1 MIHTLRQLLYFMAG
15 ITLLGLFALGGMVVH
30 ASRQGAQSLEAVN
43 HQAMHP
49 RTLLHGVEQKIK
61 EVRFRIAGVAL
72 EQISTLGSAHHLKA
86 MRQEIPAEWRQFHAI
101 ASSQALPDEQRAT
114 LEKIDSGMKELE
126 ALMARLQ
133 AAYES
138 DDLDGVKTLLEDD
151 WPLVHISI
159 IKPLERFMPYYQE
172 TAQSAVD
179 AAEKDA
185 VRIAWAA
192 ALLFL
197 AVFGVV
203 SAAYLYLLRRFGSQ
217 LAAAGRVV
225 DAVAQFDLAETI
237 PVVGQDELSRLMQSM
252 IVMREKLRG
261 MVRQVRDDAR
271 HLEGLSVELAASSGK
286 VAHASDVQA
295 DSTSGM
301 AAAMEELSVAIDQMS
316 DHATQSTDLAASSVV
331 ASREGREVTL
341 MAAKE
346 MAAIA
351 EDAKQS
357 SNLVV
362 ELGSLSTEISGI
374 VGVIREIAD
383 QTNLLA
389 LNAAIEAARAGEQG
403 RGFAVVADEVR
414 KLAERTSSSTQQ
426 IGDMIARIQ
435 AGTKRA
441 VAAMESG
448 VDRANQGEELARRAA
463 ETIEQIAQRTEAVV
477 RTASDIQLSLR
488 EQSSAARDV
497 AGKVER
503 IAQMTET
510 NSATSQ
516 MTSQNA
522 GEVSNLASR
531 LNHLMAEFK
540 V

>member
-1 MIHTLRQLLYFMAG
+1 MIRTLRHLLYFMAG
-15 ITLLGLFALGGMVVH
+15 ITLLGLLALGVMVIH
-30 ASRQGAQSLEAVN
+30 ASYQGVQSLESVN
-43 HQAMHP
+43 RQAMQP
-49 RTLLHGVEQKIK
+49 SALLHGVEQKIK
-61 EVRFRIAGVAL
+61 EVRFRMAGVAL
-72 EQISTLGSAHHLKA
+72 EQISTLGSSHHLKA
-86 MRQEIPAEWRQFHAI
+86 MRQEIPSEWRQFHAI
-101 ASSQALPDEQRAT
+101 ASAQALPEEEKAT
-114 LEKIDSGMKELE
+114 LKKIDAGMKALDE
-126 ALMARLQ
+126 LMARLQ
-133 AAYES
+133 MAYES
-138 DDLDGVKTLLEDD
+138 DDLTGVKALLEDD
-151 WPLVHISI
+151 WPQVHAAV
-159 IKPLERFMPYYQE
+159 IKPLERFLPYYQQ
-172 TAQSAVD
+172 TAQAAVEE
-179 AAEKDA
+179 AEKNA
-185 VRIAWAA
+185 ARIAWAA

-197 AVFGVV
+197 VVFGVV

-217 LAAAGRVV
+217 LAAASRVV

-252 IVMREKLRG
+252 VTMREKLRG

-271 HLEGLSVELAASSGK
+271 QLEGLSVELAASSGK

-295 DSTSGM
+295 DSASGM
-301 AAAMEELSVAIDQMS
+301 AAAMEQLSVAIDQMS
-316 DHATQSTDLAASSVV
+316 DHATQSADMATNSVE

-341 MAAKE
+341 MAAQE

-351 EDAKQS
+351 EGARQS
-357 SNLVV
+357 SELVV
-362 ELGSLSTEISGI
+362 ELGALSTEISGI
-374 VGVIREIAD
+374 VGVIRDIAD

-414 KLAERTSSSTQQ
+414 KLAERTSASTRQ
-426 IGDMIARIQ
+426 ISDMIARIQ
-435 AGTKRA
+435 AGTRRA
-441 VAAMESG
+441 VEAMEGG
-448 VDRANQGEELARRAA
+448 VGRANEGEMLARRAA
-463 ETIEQIAQRTEAVV
+463 EAIEQIAQRTEAVV

-497 AGKVER
+497 AGKVEQ

-510 NSATSQ
+510 NSAASQLTSH
-516 MTSQNA
+516 NA